1 MKALINRSFL
11 KSQGIAIIAGFVA
24 ILLLG
29 AAYWRSSTIAEQEV
43 RWQSMT
49 RQIAVMD
56 ANVRHAHGLQEQVEQ
71 LEASLQKMETQLFDP
86 DARALNTNFFYQL
99 ERDANV
105 RVVQARQG
113 SYQAGSS
120 SSHYATVEFVLVVE
134 GDFASLL
141 GFMQKLY
148 SVNAFIAPNRWDL
161 QPATR
166 RGVDANDASLYTLGL
181 TVRVLAR
188 KAT

>member
-1 MKALINRSFL
+1 MKTLDKHSFL
-11 KSQGIAIIAGFVA
+11 KVHGAAIITGFVA

-29 AAYWRSSTIAEQEV
+29 VAYWRSSTIAEQEV

-71 LEASLQKMETQLFDP
+71 LEASLRQMETQLFDP

-113 SYQAGSS
+113 SYQAGGN

-141 GFMQKLY
+141 GFVHKLHA
-148 SVNAFIAPNRWDL
+148 VDAFIAPNRWDL

-166 RGVDANDASLYTLGL
+166 RGSDANDASLYTLGL

-188 KAT
+188 KTA

>member
-1 MKALINRSFL
+1 MKTLVKRSFL
-11 KSQGIAIIAGFVA
+11 KSHRIAIIAGFVA

-29 AAYWRSSTIAEQEV
+29 VAYVRSSTIAEQEV

-71 LEASLQKMETQLFDP
+71 LEMSLQQMEVQLFDP

-113 SYQAGSS
+113 TYQAGSAN
-120 SSHYATVEFVLVVE
+120 SHYATVEFVLVVE

-141 GFMQKLY
+141 GFMHKLH
-148 SVNAFIAPNRWDL
+148 SVDAFIAPNRWDL

-166 RGVDANDASLYTLGL
+166 RGVDVNDASLYTLGL
-181 TVRVLAR
+181 TVRLLAQ
-188 KAT
+188 KTT

>member
-1 MKALINRSFL
+1 MKALINRSFT
-11 KSQGIAIIAGFVA
+11 KSHGIAIMAGFVA
-24 ILLLG
+24 ILMLG
-29 AAYWRSSTIAEQEV
+29 IAYVRSSTIAEQEV

-71 LEASLQKMETQLFDP
+71 LEASLQQMETQLFDP

-113 SYQAGSS
+113 SYQAGSN
-120 SSHYATVEFVLVVE
+120 SSHYASVEFVLVVE

-141 GFMQKLY
+141 GFMHKLH
-148 SVNAFIAPNRWDL
+148 SVDAFIAPNRWDL

-166 RGVDANDASLYTLGL
+166 RGVDANHASLYTLGL

-188 KAT
+188 KTT